1 MAETEH
7 LLPNA
12 PLQWREDRPCALK
25 FDDGYFSAEGG
36 IAEAHYVFVDQN
48 QLATRWKN
56 LSGDK
61 FFTIGETG
69 FGAGLNFLSAAKL
82 WCEIAPDGGTLHFIS
97 AEKYPLRRDDL
108 KRILAAWREQLPLAD
123 LLIDNYPAPVPGF
136 HRLSWAG
143 CNIRLT
149 LLFGDATQCFK
160 QLCATDHPLFQDRSR
175 PIDAWF
181 LDGFAPAKNPSMWSP
196 ELFATLARLSAENT
210 TFSTFTAAGHV
221 KRGLAE
227 VGFEV
232 HKAPGFG
239 RKRHMLKGSM
249 LARPNATPQKLNAP
263 LVNSP
268 PSPPS
273 PDMATRRRRRVADQ
287 TPWYLPAHRYSHPQK
302 PGTAKQAI
310 VVGGGIAGC
319 TSAAVLAQR
328 GWRVTLL
335 ERNNALAAEA
345 SGNPQAIIYPKLS
358 LQHSP
363 LSRFNLLALLF
374 ASRFYQ
380 PFWQQSG
387 FGVRSGVI
395 ILGETSSQLTVFRQ
409 LAALYAGAPELV
421 RYVEGDQLAV
431 VSGLTLG
438 TPGGLLFPALGWIKP
453 SALCNA
459 LCAHNNIRVINASVN
474 DLGHAAD
481 GWTVVDNQR
490 RTLATAPVVILAAG
504 MATKRYA
511 QTQQLPLKALRG
523 QITLV
528 PATAAS
534 TTLRTVLCGKGFAA
548 PAADG
553 WHSIGATYNLDTD
566 SLAVREADHALNL
579 QQLRATDTELGRLL
593 GAAPLDSLRGRA
605 ALRCTTPDY
614 LPLLGPA
621 PVYDEFVATYGALAR
636 DAHTDIPH
644 CGAYWPGLYIDCGH
658 GSRGMSYAP
667 LGAELL
673 ADQIEGLALP
683 LPRDLAT
690 ALNPARF
697 IIRDL
702 KRHKL

>member
-1 MAETEH
+1 MTETEY

-12 PLQWREDRPCALK
+12 PLEWHDERPYSPK
-25 FDDGYFSAEGG
+25 FNDNYFSAAGG
-36 IAEAHYVFVDQN
+36 LAESRYVFLDQN
-48 QLATRWKN
+48 QLAARWKN
-56 LSGDK
+56 LSGNK

-82 WCEIAPDGGTLHFIS
+82 WCELASNGGTLHFIS
-97 AEKYPLRRDDL
+97 AEKYPLRRNDL
-108 KRILAAWREQLPLAD
+108 KKILATWQDQLPLAN

-136 HRLSWAG
+136 HRLRWASH
-143 CNIRLT
+143 NIRLT

-160 QLCATDHPLFQDRSR
+160 QLCSTEHPLFRHHSR

-181 LDGFAPAKNPSMWSP
+181 LDGFAPTKNPSMWSP
-196 ELFATLARLSAENT
+196 ELFAILARLSAENT
-210 TFSTFTAAGHV
+210 TFSTFTASGDV
-221 KRGLAE
+221 KRGLAKA
-227 VGFEV
+227 GFDV
-232 HKAPGFG
+232 QKVAGFG
-239 RKRHMLKGSM
+239 GKRHMLKGSM
-249 LARPNATPQKLNAP
+249 LPRA
-263 LVNSP
+263 
-268 PSPPS
+268 
-273 PDMATRRRRRVADQ
+273 DATREKLKIPPNSFLPTPNKATSRRRGATGH
-287 TPWYLPAHRYSHPQK
+287 TPWYLPAHRYAQPRKTDS
-302 PGTAKQAI
+302 AKQAI

-328 GWRVTLL
+328 GWQVTLL

-358 LQHSP
+358 LQQSP
-363 LSRFNLLALLF
+363 LSRFNLSALLF
-374 ASRFYQ
+374 ASRFYL

-387 FGVRSGVI
+387 FGTRSGVV
-395 ILGETSSQLTVFRQ
+395 ILGETSSQLTTFQQ
-409 LAALYAGAPELV
+409 LGALYAGAPELV
-421 RYVEGDQLAV
+421 RYVEGDQLAA
-431 VSGLTLG
+431 VSGLTLE
-438 TPGGLLFPALGWIKP
+438 TRGGLLFPALGWIKP

-459 LCAHNNIRVINASVN
+459 LCAHKNIRVINASVD
-474 DLGHAAD
+474 DLGQVED
-481 GWTVVDNQR
+481 GWTVMDNQR
-490 RTLATAPVVILAAG
+490 RTLATAPVLILAAG
-504 MATKRYA
+504 VATKRYA

-523 QITLV
+523 QITQV
-528 PATAAS
+528 PATTAS
-534 TTLRTVLCGKGFAA
+534 TALRTVVCGKGFAA

-553 WHSIGATYNLDTD
+553 WHSVGATYNLDTD
-566 SLAVREADHALNL
+566 SLAVRNADHRFNL
-579 QQLRATDTELGRLL
+579 RQLHATDRGLGHLL
-593 GAAPLDSLRGRA
+593 GATPLDALRGRA

-614 LPLLGPA
+614 LPLIGPA

-644 CGAYWPGLYIDCGH
+644 CGAYWPGLYINCGH

>member
-1 MAETEH
+1 MVAETEH
-7 LLPNA
+7 LLENA
-12 PLQWREDRPCALK
+12 LLQWREERPYALQFNDR
-25 FDDGYFSAEGG
+25 YFSAENGV
-36 IAEAHYVFVDQN
+36 AEAHHVFLDQN
-48 QLATRWKN
+48 QLAKRWKN
-56 LSGDK
+56 LSGDNY
-61 FFTIGETG
+61 FTIGETG

-82 WCEIAPDGGTLHFIS
+82 WCKLAPEGGTLHFIS
-97 AEKYPLRRDDL
+97 AEKYPLSRDDL
-108 KRILAAWREQLPLAD
+108 KKILATWQDQLPLAHQ
-123 LLIDNYPAPVPGF
+123 LIESYPAPAPGF
-136 HRLSWAG
+136 HRLGWASH
-143 CNIRLT
+143 NIRLT

-160 QLCATDHPLFQDRSR
+160 QLRTTDHPLFQGCSR

-181 LDGFAPAKNPSMWSP
+181 LDGFAPAKNPFMWSP
-196 ELFATLARLSAENT
+196 ELFATLASLSAENT
-210 TFSTFTAAGHV
+210 TFSTFTSAGDV

-227 VGFEV
+227 VGFDV
-232 HKAPGFG
+232 QKVPGFG
-239 RKRHMLKGSM
+239 HKRHMLKGRMTPSARTTQKIPDTPRDNS
-249 LARPNATPQKLNAP
+249 LAMPDIAP
-263 LVNSP
+263 HRQ
-268 PSPPS
+268 
-273 PDMATRRRRRVADQ
+273 RRTSSK
-287 TPWYLPAHRYSHPQK
+287 TPWYLPAHRCARTQK
-302 PGTAKQAI
+302 PGSAKQAI
-310 VVGGGIAGC
+310 IVGGGIAGC

-328 GWRVTLL
+328 GWQVTLL
-335 ERNNALAAEA
+335 ERNNNLAAEA

-387 FGVRSGVI
+387 FGARSGVV
-395 ILGETSSQLTVFRQ
+395 ILGESSSQLAAFRQ
-409 LAALYAGAPELV
+409 LGTLYARAPELV

-431 VSGLTLG
+431 VSGLTLA
-438 TPGGLLFPALGWIKP
+438 TAGGLLFPALGWIKP

-459 LCAHNNIRVINASVN
+459 LCAHKNIRVINATVD
-474 DLGHAAD
+474 DLDHAEED

-490 RTLATAPVVILAAG
+490 RTLAAAPVVILAIG
-504 MATKRYA
+504 MATNRYA

-528 PATAAS
+528 PATTAS
-534 TTLRTVLCGKGFAA
+534 TTLRTVVCGKGFAA
-548 PAADG
+548 PAVDG
-553 WHSIGATYNLDTD
+553 WHSVGATYNLDTD
-566 SLAVREADHALNL
+566 SLAVRDADHTLNL
-579 QQLRATDTELGRLL
+579 QQLHATDTELGRLL
-593 GAAPLDSLRGRA
+593 GARPLDSLRGRA

-621 PVYDEFVATYGALAR
+621 PVYDEFIKTYGVLAHN
-636 DAHTDIPH
+636 AHTDIPH
-644 CGAYWPGLYIDCGH
+644 CGTYWPGLYINCGH

-673 ADQIEGLALP
+673 ADQIEGLAQP
-683 LPRDLAT
+683 VPRDLAT